1 MNQKLNSHQ
10 KSIIRNYY
18 LNQNEL
24 LKLKSSRLAQ
34 FLESKWFPTYRK
46 WESCWA
52 NVWEA
57 LIDFW
62 IDWLP
67 NYGRD
72 GYKWTEILDKN
83 KYFRKVSI
91 SDPNNAYPGWILVYD
106 RWFSNNKMR
115 KTYGHVEIKTN
126 EWFWSGWK
134 QKYKAWL
141 NIKDWFVAYV
151 YYLK

>member
-24 LKLKSSRLAQ
+24 LKLNSSRLAQ
-34 FLESKWFPTYRK
+34 FLESKGFPTYRK
-46 WESCWA
+46 GESCGA
-52 NVWEA
+52 NVGEA
-57 LIDFW
+57 LIDFG
-62 IDWLP
+62 IDGLP

-91 SDPNNAYPGWILVYD
+91 SDPNNAYPGGILVYD
-106 RWFSNNKMR
+106 RGFSNNKMR

-126 EWFWSGWK
+126 EGFWSGGK
-134 QKYKAWL
+134 QKYKAGL
-141 NIKDWFVAYV
+141 NIKDGFVAYV